1 MEGKMQ
7 LLLEKHDQELMRKKN
22 RMLVFNSIQQHHP
35 ISRTDIAKLSGM
47 SAATVGRVVTDL
59 IELGLV
65 KETSQISGGVG
76 RKATLLEL
84 DLESIMTVGIEID
97 RNLTKAALVD
107 LSGRI
112 IAEKQQVIDQHE
124 KQLDTLIDAIARLV
138 TEMAAEQD
146 IPLAKIIGA
155 GVGLPGIVDPEQG
168 MVVFSAQLGWRNVP
182 FAGMLEAR
190 LNMPVVLDNDLKV
203 KALGESSLRSPDGM
217 PGEGIT
223 ALVSIG
229 SGLGAALIMDQKIYR
244 GSRNIAGEIGH
255 SIIDPNGKLCECG
268 KRGCLQTYITDLAL
282 LQEANQIR
290 EVSSLQELFRYMEQG
305 EPWARSIIDRACSYI
320 AITINN
326 VVCAYNPGSIILT
339 GKFIEEHSG
348 IFEAVKQ
355 KLQEFI
361 GEHFSGSFEMF
372 RSKLGER
379 SVMIG
384 AAKLVLQQ
392 QIDYGLVH
400 KS

>member
-1 MEGKMQ
+1 MQ
-7 LLLEKHDQELMRKKN
+7 VLLEKHDQEFIRKKN
-22 RMLVFNSIQQHHP
+22 RMLAFNSIQHHHP

-47 SAATVGRVVTDL
+47 SAATVGRVVADL

-65 KETSQISGGVG
+65 KETDQISGGVG
-76 RKATLLEL
+76 RKATMLDL
-84 DLESIMTVGIEID
+84 DLESIMTVGIEVD

-112 IAEKQQVIDQHE
+112 IAEKQQVVDQNG
-124 KQLDTLIDAIARLV
+124 KQLDVLIDLIVHMV
-138 TEMAAEQD
+138 TEMAAEQG
-146 IPLAKIIGA
+146 IPLSKFVGA
-155 GVGLPGIVDPEQG
+155 GVGLPGIVDPDQG
-168 MVVFSAQLGWRNVP
+168 MVVFSAQLGWRNISFVK
-182 FAGMLEAR
+182 MLEAK

-203 KALGESSLRSPDGM
+203 KALGESSFHSLDGI
-217 PGEGIT
+217 PAESIT

-229 SGLGAALIMDQKIYR
+229 SGLGTALIMDQKIYR

-290 EVSSLQELFRYMEQG
+290 EVRSLQELFQYMEQG

-326 VVCAYNPGSIILT
+326 VVCAYNPNHIILT
-339 GKFIEEHSG
+339 GKFIEDHPEM
-348 IFEAVKQ
+348 FEAVKL
-355 KLQEFI
+355 KLQEFV

-400 KS
+400 K

>member
-1 MEGKMQ
+1 MPVF
-7 LLLEKHDQELMRKKN
+7 LEKHDQELMRKKN

-35 ISRTDIAKLSGM
+35 ISRTDIARLSGM
-47 SAATVGRVVTDL
+47 SAATVGRVVADL

-65 KETSQISGGVG
+65 KETDQISGGVG
-76 RKATLLEL
+76 RKATMLEL
-84 DLESIMTVGIEID
+84 NLESIMTVGIEVD
-97 RNLTKAALVD
+97 RNLTKVALVD

-112 IAEKQQVIDQHE
+112 IVEKQQLIDQNE
-124 KQLDTLIDAIARLV
+124 KQLDNLIDAIVRLV
-138 TEMAAEQD
+138 AEMAAEQG
-146 IPLAKIIGA
+146 IPHSKFIGA
-155 GVGLPGIVDPEQG
+155 GVGLPGIIDSEQG
-168 MVVFSAQLGWRNVP
+168 VVVFSAQLGWRNVP
-182 FAGMLEAR
+182 FAERLEAR

-203 KALGESSLRSPDGM
+203 KALGESSFRSLDVIPA
-217 PGEGIT
+217 ETVENIT

-229 SGLGAALIMDQKIYR
+229 SGLGAALIMNQKIYR

-305 EPWARSIIDRACSYI
+305 EPWAKSIIDRACSYI

-326 VVCAYNPGSIILT
+326 VVCTYNPNSIILT
-339 GKFIEEHSG
+339 GKFIEEHPG
-348 IFEAVKQ
+348 MFEAVNL